1 METGFNG
8 FGNAMKALG
17 IGTQQKFDAWYNK
30 ALKGREQFRYNI
42 DGFTYDQAQIDFRY
56 KFAEVTDSV
65 TAMAT
70 YLDLN
75 SPALPRGREI
85 PMETLEGY
93 IPRQKRFETIGEN
106 DLRRLAIAEQDIT
119 NAARFVGESPYPDI
133 KAMYRKNLLEF
144 AAQFPESHAQSV
156 TYQVG
161 QMKSNFGLELTDV
174 NNPNG
179 IVGVKFKSHV
189 PESNTHVGE
198 YYTIS
203 DEGTLTYDE
212 TKHPIQDINKFLRE
226 LLFDGTYGVVEAE
239 ADEMSFCTFMGHPDI
254 VRAIG
259 YLAVQG
265 LFTATTSKSDADQRA
280 SEAGANVMLVNGDN
294 AQVLVGYFKR
304 LFPRVSNVKLHNEV
318 VAVAQLNETT
328 KKFEYP
334 LLKPFNE
341 NVLLFRP
348 TGNIGTIK
356 NVAPMRGN
364 NSAFYSR
371 MFEGRGLIET
381 WYNPETKTEYWESEL
396 TVLAVPNR
404 PKKLHRFIMG
414 KTVTATYTAVSNP
427 TGNSKTK
434 GYYEKTADGK
444 YVLTT
449 DTTVQESKTYYTKS
463 YV

>member
-8 FGNAMKALG
+8 FGNLMKTLD
-17 IGTQQKFDAWYNK
+17 IGTQKQFDAWYK
-30 ALKGREQFRYNI
+30 KTLKGREQFRYNI
-42 DGFTYDQAQIDFRY
+42 DGFSYDRAQIDFRY
-56 KFAEVTDSV
+56 KFAEVTDTV

-85 PMETLEGY
+85 PMETFEGY

-106 DLRRLAIAEQDIT
+106 DLRRIAIAEEEIRG
-119 NAARFVGESPYPDI
+119 AARLRGESPYPDLVS
-133 KAMYRKNLLEF
+133 MYRRNLLEF
-144 AAQFPESHAQSV
+144 ASQFPESHAQSIS
-156 TYQVG
+156 YQVG
-161 QMKSNFGLELTDV
+161 QMKSNFGLELTDA

-189 PESNTHVGE
+189 PEENTHVGE
-198 YYTIS
+198 YYTINADGS
-203 DEGTLTYDE
+203 VSYDE

-226 LLFDGTYGVVEAE
+226 LLYDGTYGLVEAE
-239 ADEMSFCTFMGHPDI
+239 GDEVSFCTFMGHPDI

-265 LFTATTSKSDADQRA
+265 LFTATTSKADADTRA

-294 AQVLVGYFKR
+294 AQVLIGYFKR

-318 VAVAQLNETT
+318 VAVAKFNETT
-328 KKFEYP
+328 RKFEYP

-341 NVLLFRP
+341 DVLLFRP
-348 TGNIGTIK
+348 VGEIGTIK

-381 WYNPETKTEYWESEL
+381 WYNPETKVETWESEL

-404 PKKLHRFIMG
+404 PSKLHRFMMG
-414 KTVTATYTAVSNP
+414 KKATSTVSRTRA
-427 TGNSKTK
+427 
-434 GYYEKTADGK
+434 
-444 YVLTT
+444 
-449 DTTVQESKTYYTKS
+449 KS
-463 YV
+463 A

>member
-8 FGNAMKALG
+8 FGNALAELG
-17 IGTQQKFDAWYNK
+17 IGSQQQFDAWYNK
-30 ALKGREQFRYNI
+30 TVKGREQFKYNI
-42 DGFTYDQAQIDFRY
+42 DGFVYDQAQIDFRY
-56 KFAEVTDSV
+56 KFAEVTDTV

-106 DLRRLAIAEQDIT
+106 DLRRLAIAEGEIT
-119 NAARFVGESPYPDI
+119 NAAKLRGESPYADI
-133 KAMYRKNLLEF
+133 KEMYRRNLLEF
-144 AAQFPESHAQSV
+144 ASQFPESHAQSV

-189 PESNTHVGE
+189 PEGNTHQGN
-198 YYTIS
+198 YYSIDS
-203 DEGTLTYDE
+203 EGSVTYDT
-212 TKHPIQDINKFLRE
+212 TKHPIQDINKFLRA
-226 LLFDGTYGVVEAE
+226 LLYDGTYGPVEVEGDE
-239 ADEMSFCTFMGHPDI
+239 ASFLTFMGHPDI

-259 YLAVQG
+259 YLAVSG
-265 LFTATTSKSDADQRA
+265 LFTATTSKADADARA
-280 SEAGANVMLVNGDN
+280 SEAGANVMLVDGDN
-294 AQVLVGYFKR
+294 TQVLIGYFKR
-304 LFPRVSNVKLHNEV
+304 IFPRVSNIKLHNEV
-318 VAVAQLNETT
+318 VAVAQFNETT

-334 LLKPFNE
+334 LLKLFNE

-364 NSAFYSR
+364 NSAFYAR

-381 WYNPETKTEYWESEL
+381 WYNPETKTEYWDSEL

-404 PKKLHRFIMG
+404 PKKLHRFILG
-414 KTVTATYTAVSNP
+414 TITPPPTYTAVTNP
-427 TGNSKTK
+427 TGNPKTK
-434 GYYEKTADGK
+434 GYYELVDGV

-449 DTTVQESKTYYTKS
+449 DTTVDSDKTYYTKS
-463 YV
+463 

>member
-1 METGFNG
+1 METGFKG
-8 FGNAMKALG
+8 FGNGLAELG
-17 IGTQQKFDAWYNK
+17 IRKQSDFDAWYT
-30 ALKGREQFRYNI
+30 ATLQGRERIKYNI

-56 KFAEVTDSV
+56 KFAEVTDTV

-85 PMETLEGY
+85 PMEILEGY

-106 DLRRLAIAEQDIT
+106 DLRRMAIAEDEIRG
-119 NAARFVGESPYPDI
+119 AARLRGESPYPDLTT
-133 KAMYRKNLLEF
+133 MYRRNLLEF
-144 AAQFPESHAQSV
+144 ASQFPESHAQSV

-161 QMKSNFGLELTDV
+161 QMKSTFGLELTDV

-179 IVGVKFKSHV
+179 IVGVKFTAHV
-189 PESNTHVGE
+189 PDDNTHLGD
-198 YYTIS
+198 YYTL
-203 DEGTLTYDE
+203 DAEGSPTYDE
-212 TKHPIQDINKFLRE
+212 TKHPIQDINKFLRG
-226 LLFDGTYGVVEAE
+226 LLYDGTYGVVEAE
-239 ADEMSFCTFMGHPDI
+239 ADEASFCTFMGHPNI

-259 YLAVQG
+259 YLAVSG
-265 LFTATTSKSDADQRA
+265 LFTATTSKADADQRA

-294 AQVLVGYFKR
+294 AEVLIGYFKR
-304 LFPRVSNVKLHNEV
+304 LFPKVSNVKLHNEV
-318 VAVAQLNETT
+318 VAVAKYNETT

-341 NVLLFRP
+341 DVLLFRP

-364 NSAFYSR
+364 NSAFYAR

-381 WYNPETKTEYWESEL
+381 WYNPETKTEYWDSEL

-404 PKKLHRFIMG
+404 PKKLHRFILG
-414 KTVTATYTAVSNP
+414 KKATAGRMAAKRTS
-427 TGNSKTK
+427 
-434 GYYEKTADGK
+434 
-444 YVLTT
+444 
-449 DTTVQESKTYYTKS
+449 TKS
-463 YV
+463 E

>member
-8 FGNAMKALG
+8 FGNLMKTLG
-17 IGTQQKFDAWYNK
+17 ISTQKQFDAWYNK
-30 ALKGREQFRYNI
+30 TLKGREQFRYNI
-42 DGFTYDQAQIDFRY
+42 DGFSYDQAQIDFRY
-56 KFAEVTDSV
+56 KFAEVTDTV

-85 PMETLEGY
+85 PMETFEGY
-93 IPRQKRFETIGEN
+93 IPRQKRFETIGED
-106 DLRRLAIAEQDIT
+106 DLRRIAIAEEEIRG
-119 NAARFVGESPYPDI
+119 AARLRGESPYADLVV
-133 KAMYRKNLLEF
+133 MYRRNLLEF
-144 AAQFPESHAQSV
+144 ASQFPESHAQSIS
-156 TYQVG
+156 YQVG

-189 PESNTHVGE
+189 PEGNTHVSE
-198 YYTIS
+198 YYTINADGS
-203 DEGTLTYDE
+203 VTYDE

-226 LLFDGTYGVVEAE
+226 LLYDGTYGLVEGE
-239 ADEMSFCTFMGHPDI
+239 ADEVSFCTFMGHPDI

-265 LFTATTSKSDADQRA
+265 LFTATTSKADADQRA
-280 SEAGANVMLVNGDN
+280 MEAGANVMLVNGDN
-294 AQVLVGYFKR
+294 AEVLIGYFKR
-304 LFPRVSNVKLHNEV
+304 LFPRVTNIKLHNEV
-318 VAVAQLNETT
+318 VAVAKLNETT
-328 KKFEYP
+328 QKFEYP

-341 NVLLFRP
+341 DVLLFRP
-348 TGNIGTIK
+348 VGAIGTIK

-364 NSAFYSR
+364 NTAFYSR

-404 PKKLHRFIMG
+404 PKKLHRFILG
-414 KTVTATYTAVSNP
+414 KKATAGAS
-427 TGNSKTK
+427 SRSR
-434 GYYEKTADGK
+434 A
-444 YVLTT
+444 
-449 DTTVQESKTYYTKS
+449 KS
-463 YV
+463 A

>member
-1 METGFNG
+1 MGTGFNG
-8 FGNAMKALG
+8 FGNLMKTLG
-17 IGTQQKFDAWYNK
+17 IGTQKQFDAWYK
-30 ALKGREQFRYNI
+30 KTLKGREQFRYNI
-42 DGFTYDQAQIDFRY
+42 DGFSYDQAQIDFRY
-56 KFAEVTDSV
+56 KFAEVTDTV

-85 PMETLEGY
+85 PMETFEGY

-106 DLRRLAIAEQDIT
+106 DLRRIAIAEEEIRG
-119 NAARFVGESPYPDI
+119 AARLRGESPYPDLVV
-133 KAMYRKNLLEF
+133 MYRRNLLEF
-144 AAQFPESHAQSV
+144 ASQFPESHAQSIS
-156 TYQVG
+156 YQVG
-161 QMKSNFGLELTDV
+161 QMKSNFGLELTDA

-189 PESNTHVGE
+189 PEENTHVGE
-198 YYTIS
+198 YYTINADGS
-203 DEGTLTYDE
+203 VSYDE

-226 LLFDGTYGVVEAE
+226 LLYDGTYGLVEAE
-239 ADEMSFCTFMGHPDI
+239 GDEVSFCTFMGHPDI

-265 LFTATTSKSDADQRA
+265 LFTATTSKADADARA

-294 AQVLVGYFKR
+294 AQVLIGYFKR

-318 VAVAQLNETT
+318 VAVAKFNETT
-328 KKFEYP
+328 RKFEYP

-341 NVLLFRP
+341 DVLLFRP
-348 TGNIGTIK
+348 VGEIGTIK

-381 WYNPETKTEYWESEL
+381 WYNPETKVETWESEL

-404 PKKLHRFIMG
+404 PSKLHRFMMG
-414 KTVTATYTAVSNP
+414 KKATSTVSRSRA
-427 TGNSKTK
+427 
-434 GYYEKTADGK
+434 
-444 YVLTT
+444 
-449 DTTVQESKTYYTKS
+449 KS
-463 YV
+463 A

>member
-1 METGFNG
+1 MKTGFSG
-8 FGNAMKALG
+8 FGNALAALG
-17 IGTQQKFDAWYNK
+17 IGTQQQFDAWYNK
-30 ALKGREQFRYNI
+30 IIKGREQFKYDI

-56 KFAEVTDSV
+56 KFAEVTDTV

-106 DLRRLAIAEQDIT
+106 DLRRLAIAEGDIT
-119 NAARFVGESPYPDI
+119 NAAKLRGESPYADI
-133 KAMYRKNLLEF
+133 KEMYRRNLLEF
-144 AAQFPESHAQSV
+144 ASQFPESHAQSV
-156 TYQVG
+156 TYQVN

-179 IVGVKFKSHV
+179 IVGVKFRSHV
-189 PESNTHVGE
+189 PDENTHQGD
-198 YYTIS
+198 YYTLDAS
-203 DEGTLTYDE
+203 GNPTYDE
-212 TKHPIQDINKFLRE
+212 SKHPIQDINKFLRG
-226 LLFDGTYGVVEAE
+226 LLYDGTYGPVEVE
-239 ADEMSFCTFMGHPDI
+239 ADEVSFCTFMGHPDI

-259 YLAVQG
+259 YMAVNG
-265 LFTATTSKSDADQRA
+265 LFTATTDIADADKRA

-294 AQVLVGYFKR
+294 AQVLIGYFKR
-304 LFPRVSNVKLHNEV
+304 IFPRISNVKLHNEV
-318 VAVAQLNETT
+318 VGVAQFNETT

-334 LLKPFNE
+334 LLKAFNE

-364 NSAFYSR
+364 NSAFYAR

-404 PKKLHRFIMG
+404 PKKLHRFILG
-414 KTVTATYTAVSNP
+414 KSAAGASVQDSPAAKSSKKASSVSI
-427 TGNSKTK
+427 
-434 GYYEKTADGK
+434 D
-444 YVLTT
+444 
-449 DTTVQESKTYYTKS
+449 
-463 YV
+463 

>member
-8 FGNAMKALG
+8 FGNLMKTLG
-17 IGTQQKFDAWYNK
+17 IGSQTQFDAWYNSQ
-30 ALKGREQFRYNI
+30 LKGRERFNFNI
-42 DGFTYDQAQIDFRY
+42 DGFSYDQAQIDFRY
-56 KFAEVTDSV
+56 KFAEVTDTV

-85 PMETLEGY
+85 PMETYEGY

-106 DLRRLAIAEQDIT
+106 DLRRLAIAEEEIRG
-119 NAARFVGESPYPDI
+119 AARLRGESPYSDI
-133 KAMYRKNLLEF
+133 MDMYRKNTLEF
-144 AAQFPESHAQSV
+144 AAQFPESHAQSL

-161 QMKSNFGLELTDV
+161 QMKSDFALTLTDV

-179 IVGVKFKSHV
+179 IVGVSFKAKT
-189 PESNTHVGE
+189 PDENTHLGE
-198 YYTIS
+198 YYTL
-203 DEGTLTYDE
+203 DTEGVATYAED
-212 TKHPIQDINKFLRE
+212 KHPIQDINKFLRG
-226 LLFDGTYGVVEAE
+226 LLYDGTYGPVEVE
-239 ADEMSFCTFMGHPDI
+239 CDEVSFCTFMGHPDI

-265 LFTATTSKSDADQRA
+265 LFTATTSKADADQRA

-294 AQVLVGYFKR
+294 AGVLIGYFKR

-318 VAVAQLNETT
+318 VGVAQFNEET

-334 LLKPFNE
+334 LLKAFNE

-348 TGNIGTIK
+348 AGEIGTIK

-364 NSAFYSR
+364 NSAFYAR

-404 PKKLHRFIMG
+404 PKKLHRFILG
-414 KTVTATYTAVSNP
+414 KKDEAGTASVK
-427 TGNSKTK
+427 KTSAK
-434 GYYEKTADGK
+434 KS
-444 YVLTT
+444 TT
-449 DTTVQESKTYYTKS
+449 E
-463 YV
+463 